1 MARTTVEKKVSDLEK
16 ALMQMVYQSRQTDIR
31 FAAFVDEMAAF
42 KDEMKVFKNEMADFK
57 NEMKDFK
64 DEMKVFKDEMKV
76 FVVEMATFKNE
87 TKGYMERLDN
97 VTTDMN
103 RKWGELANKMG
114 TLAEDIVAP
123 GFPYLI
129 ERSFGISVEDIAV
142 RRRIKDPDGNS
153 WEFDVVARAGDYFF
167 VVDIKSSYN
176 RTEYLDY
183 FQNTL
188 LSKAHELLPE
198 FKMKKYRLLGCI
210 AAFRLESSI
219 IKRASDMGIL
229 AISMGGDYLDFLNF
243 EEVKKTF

>member
-1 MARTTVEKKVSDLEK
+1 MAKITVEKKVTDLEK

-42 KDEMKVFKNEMADFK
+42 KDETRANLRK
-57 NEMKDFK
+57 
-64 DEMKVFKDEMKV
+64 
-76 FVVEMATFKNE
+76 
-87 TKGYMERLDN
+87 LDQI
-97 VTTDMN
+97 TADMN
-103 RKWGELANKMG
+103 HKWGELANKMG

-129 ERSFGISVEDIAV
+129 ERSLGISVEDIAV
-142 RRRIKDPDGNS
+142 RRRTKDPDGNS

-188 LSKAHELLPE
+188 LPKAYELLLE

-210 AAFRLESSI
+210 AAIRLESSI
-219 IKRASDMGIL
+219 VKKASDMGIL
-229 AISMGGDYLDFLNF
+229 AISMGGGYLDFLNF
-243 EEVKKTF
+243 EEVKKTL

>member
-1 MARTTVEKKVSDLEK
+1 MAKITVEKKLNDLEK

-31 FAAFVDEMAAF
+31 FAAFVDEM
-42 KDEMKVFKNEMADFK
+42 KVFKNEMADFK

-64 DEMKVFKDEMKV
+64 NEMADFKDETRANLSK
-76 FVVEMATFKNE
+76 
-87 TKGYMERLDN
+87 LDQI
-97 VTTDMN
+97 TADMN

-219 IKRASDMGIL
+219 IKKASDMGIL
-229 AISMGGDYLDFLNF
+229 AISMGGNYLDFLNF

>member
-1 MARTTVEKKVSDLEK
+1 MAKITVEEKVSDLEK

-31 FAAFVDEMAAF
+31 FTAFVDEMAAF
-42 KDEMKVFKNEMADFK
+42 KDETRANLRK
-57 NEMKDFK
+57 
-64 DEMKVFKDEMKV
+64 
-76 FVVEMATFKNE
+76 
-87 TKGYMERLDN
+87 LDQI
-97 VTTDMN
+97 TADMN
-103 RKWGELANKMG
+103 HKWGELANKMW

-188 LSKAHELLPE
+188 LPKAHALLLE

-210 AAFRLESSI
+210 AAIRLESSI
-219 IKRASDMGIL
+219 VKEASDMGIL
-229 AISMGGDYLDFLNF
+229 AISMGGDSLDFLNF
-243 EEVKKTF
+243 EEVKKTL

>member
-1 MARTTVEKKVSDLEK
+1 MAKITVEEKVSDLEK

-31 FAAFVDEMAAF
+31 FTAFVDEMAAF
-42 KDEMKVFKNEMADFK
+42 KDETRANLRK
-57 NEMKDFK
+57 
-64 DEMKVFKDEMKV
+64 
-76 FVVEMATFKNE
+76 
-87 TKGYMERLDN
+87 LDQI
-97 VTTDMN
+97 TADMN
-103 RKWGELANKMG
+103 HKWGELANKMG

-129 ERSFGISVEDIAV
+129 ERSFGVPVEDIAA
-142 RRRIKDPDGNS
+142 RRRTKDPDGNS

-188 LSKAHELLPE
+188 LPKAYELLLE

-210 AAFRLESSI
+210 AAIRLESSI
-219 IKRASDMGIL
+219 VKKASDMGIL
-229 AISMGGDYLDFLNF
+229 AISMGGGYLDFLNF
-243 EEVKKTF
+243 EEVKKTL